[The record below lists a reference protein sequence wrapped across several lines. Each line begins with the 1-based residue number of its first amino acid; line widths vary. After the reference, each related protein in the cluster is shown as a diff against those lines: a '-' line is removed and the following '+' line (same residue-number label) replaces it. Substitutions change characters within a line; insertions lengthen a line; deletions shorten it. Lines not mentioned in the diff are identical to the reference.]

1 MKLYA
6 KQRGHGGDVITLHGL
21 FGSHENLGVLNR
33 RLASSLRVH
42 GLDLRNH
49 GRSPHDGV
57 MNYQVMA
64 EDVLAYMNE
73 HGMGSAHLV
82 GHSMGGKVAMT
93 LALMAPHR
101 VNRLAVIDIAPVT
114 YRERR
119 HDPIL
124 QGLSAMDLDSL
135 TGRSEADQFL
145 SAFEPD
151 QTIRQFLLKNLYR
164 VEQGGFGWRVN
175 LAAIIN
181 NYQAILS
188 GQQADRP
195 FAGATLFIKGGASD
209 YILPE
214 HRESVLAL
222 FPSATVRVIPE
233 AGHWVHA
240 QKPDLVSGTL
250 LRFLQSSTPAA

>member
-6 KQRGHGGDVITLHGL
+6 KQHGQGDDVITLHGL
-21 FGSHENLGVLNR
+21 FGSHENLGVINR
-33 RLASSLRVH
+33 RLASVLRVH

-49 GRSPHDGV
+49 GRSPHDGL

-64 EDVLAYMNE
+64 EDVLTYMDE
-73 HGMGSAHLV
+73 HAIGRAHLV

-114 YRERR
+114 YYERR
-119 HDPIL
+119 HDAIL
-124 QGLSAMDLDSL
+124 QGLSAMNLDTL
-135 TGRSEADQFL
+135 TGRRAADQFL
-145 SAFEPD
+145 QAFEPD

-164 VEQGGFGWRVN
+164 IEHGGFGWRLN
-175 LAAIIN
+175 LTAIIN

-195 FAGATLFIKGGASD
+195 FTDATLFIKGGASD

-240 QKPDLVSGTL
+240 QKPDLVAGTL
-250 LRFLQSSTPAA
+250 LRFLGNSTPA

>member
-1 MKLYA
+1 
-6 KQRGHGGDVITLHGL
+6 
-21 FGSHENLGVLNR
+21 
-33 RLASSLRVH
+33 
-42 GLDLRNH
+42 
-49 GRSPHDGV
+49 
-57 MNYQVMA
+57 MNYQLMA
-64 EDVLAYMNE
+64 EDVLTYMDE
-73 HGMGSAHLV
+73 HGIGSAHLV

-114 YRERR
+114 YYERR
-119 HDPIL
+119 HDAIL
-124 QGLSAMDLDSL
+124 QGLSAMNLDTL
-135 TGRSEADQFL
+135 TGRRAADQFL
-145 SAFEPD
+145 QAFEPD

-164 VEQGGFGWRVN
+164 VEQGGFGWRLN
-175 LAAIIN
+175 LTAIIN

-195 FAGATLFIKGGASD
+195 FTDATLFIKGGASD

-240 QKPDLVSGTL
+240 QKPDLVAGTL
-250 LRFLQSSTPAA
+250 LRFLGNSTPA